1 MNQLTLQDYEI
12 LSTYLDGELASA
24 EARQLDARLMVDV
37 ELMAALRDLR
47 RTRQVL
53 RSLPTVRAPRN
64 FTLTPEMAGIRRPD
78 RSWLQW
84 FSTLRFSSA
93 LAGLLLLLVLMGD
106 FLTGL
111 TPLAGL
117 SNTAMDT
124 AMVEAYPAAEE
135 PSALESDSAV
145 GAYPAPL
152 GDAQLEAEASSAGT
166 ELFEQPQ
173 QVVQLT
179 PTPSA
184 EMALPEGLTA
194 PQVEGDAV
202 QKVVPVE
209 PPPDQQLQPT
219 PQPIPRGLGGG
230 GGGDGLGAGPV
241 QESSEPL
248 FTRDTLRITV
258 RIIEVSLLLVA
269 VGAALAAWIIR
280 RRSV

>member
-184 EMALPEGLTA
+184 EMAVPEGLTA

-248 FTRDTLRITV
+248 FTRDTLRTTV
-258 RIIEVSLLLVA
+258 RVIEVSLLLVA